1 MSIVIR
7 YIVLNDKISC
17 LEGHAN
23 KLLFLYNYR
32 SYYKL
37 KWLIYAWAPLPD
49 DIKRKIINIYSITN
63 LFLTGELLKNLLYDY
78 KEIID
83 ITIKDINEKT
93 FIKFLYDLKYI
104 NKNLLLLFNTE
115 TKAYPNNHGFVL
127 DKENKN
133 FKITTEER
141 KKIEKYKNKNNDK
154 KNFYIQ
160 ISFNFDKYI
169 IKKFAYY
176 LKELI
181 KIENEWWLIT
191 TCYKDRI
198 EEDVEPEKIICWIFS
213 IIV

>member
-7 YIVLNDKISC
+7 YIILNDKISC
-17 LEGHAN
+17 LEEHAN

-37 KWLIYAWAPLPD
+37 KWLIYAWAPLPNEVQ
-49 DIKRKIINIYSITN
+49 KKIINIYNTTN
-63 LFLTGELLKNLLYDY
+63 LYLTNELIKLIFSEHN
-78 KEIID
+78 EIIKK
-83 ITIKDINEKT
+83 TQKDIDEKT

-115 TKAYPNNHGFVL
+115 TKVYPNNPGFVL

-133 FKITTEER
+133 FKITIEEMI
-141 KKIEKYKNKNNDK
+141 KIEKYKNNKD
-154 KNFYIQ
+154 KNFYRH

-176 LKELI
+176 VKELI

-198 EEDVEPEKIICWIFS
+198 EEDLETQKIICWIFS
-213 IIV
+213 INV

>member
-17 LEGHAN
+17 LEEHGN

-104 NKNLLLLFNTE
+104 NKNLLLLFNSE
-115 TKAYPNNHGFVL
+115 TKAYPNNPGFVL
-127 DKENKN
+127 DKEKAAQLLSRSTSFDYLNGKVLKIN
-133 FKITTEER
+133 F
-141 KKIEKYKNKNNDK
+141 
-154 KNFYIQ
+154 Q
-160 ISFNFDKYI
+160 GGV
-169 IKKFAYY
+169 KFANRTWTP
-176 LKELI
+176 LQNLI
-181 KIENEWWLIT
+181 CN
-191 TCYKDRI
+191 RG
-198 EEDVEPEKIICWIFS
+198 
-213 IIV
+213 